1 VKRVLSYKPNLVYYT
16 LSPTGYAFYRDA
28 CYVFLLKLLNQ
39 KIVFHLHGKGIN
51 NNVKD
56 NILKKYLY
64 RWVFKNT
71 YVICLSESLTFDI
84 QEVYFSIPIIVPNG
98 IKLEQYLNRANHKTD
113 SIPQILFLSNYKRDK
128 GILILIEALSILKN
142 KGFDYSARLVGAPG
156 DLSIEF
162 LENLIKGQHLTEYI
176 QVLGPLYGND
186 KINEFQNADIFVFP
200 TKNEAFPLVILEAF
214 QYALPVIS
222 TFEGGIPDIVSD
234 NKTGLLVETQ
244 NPEMLAD
251 KIAILLENKNLRIE
265 MGRKGH
271 EKFINNFT
279 LAHFEKNMN
288 KTFQSILGIN

>member
-1 VKRVLSYKPNLVYYT
+1 MLYNYIKI
-16 LSPTGYAFYRDA
+16 AYR
-28 CYVFLLKLLNQ
+28 
-39 KIVFHLHGKGIN
+39 
-51 NNVKD
+51 
-56 NILKKYLY
+56 
-64 RWVFKNT
+64 
-71 YVICLSESLTFDI
+71 
-84 QEVYFSIPIIVPNG
+84 
-98 IKLEQYLNRANHKTD
+98 
-113 SIPQILFLSNYKRDK
+113 
-128 GILILIEALSILKN
+128 SILKN